1 MDGPRAGGQP
11 QAVVAARARHPPC
24 ARNPGAP
31 PPSSHPRLETHLPD
45 QRAHRTVRRSA
56 GRRLPLRPLGR
67 CGRRGHGNQ
76 HSTPTDQRRPRCPAA
91 RRTPRAR
98 RRRCRQ
104 SGPLSPPSRG
114 SRVRRHCRRRR
125 PERRR
130 RPRQA
135 PQPGRPAERRR
146 AGEGRLRQDHLRN
159 SRRAHQ
165 PQHRDSRRAGGDT
178 RLQRSLRPGC
188 DRLPDQLRRL
198 PEHPRAGRHPRH
210 ERGRICR
217 RPSLPDPVTRF
228 PALVIA
234 TTWCF
239 ALAAAV
245 VLAPDQPTL
254 GILAIALAIPC
265 LALALVLRPAILTV
279 ALAFALLAV
288 GRAELPPPDPGTSS
302 RATALIGR
310 IATITGR
317 VADDP
322 RPPSGGGEV
331 LVEPAT
337 IVIGATPVTGIGDLM
352 VRWRSPTQPAFG
364 DQVQATGK
372 LVLPRDL
379 PNFDRRAYLAQR
391 HVYVELQ
398 STSFDVTS
406 DGTGFARF
414 PAWVR
419 ARYTSALDAALPPP
433 HAAVLLGVV
442 LGIRQGIPPGLQNA
456 LIATGLVHLLVLSGL
471 KVAVFA
477 RIVQGSLKPVLGQL
491 ATWPAVGLI
500 AVYAMVGG
508 ATPAAVR
515 AAAMGAL
522 AIGASRL
529 GRPTH
534 VWTSLALTAAAM
546 LGWHPELAWGGGF
559 QLSFAGTAAIILL
572 TPSIEGRLRFMPKV
586 LREPFAVTCAAQV
599 GTLPMMA
606 TDFHVVSPVAPIANA
621 LVIPILPALVSCG
634 LLLGALSIQPEIAR
648 LAAIPITGLLA
659 YLEQVAYLL
668 ARIPAAVVP
677 IPRFP
682 TWAGLAYYS
691 ALGPG
696 IAAGHAS
703 GRNRRVAAIT
713 AVLAPTLIAA
723 TALGMWANA
732 PPQAIVMAIGDGQAV
747 LFRGPHGAI
756 LIDGGPSPA
765 RLKDE
770 LGAQLPPWQTT
781 LDAMAIP
788 APTLGHD

>member
-1 MDGPRAGGQP
+1 
-11 QAVVAARARHPPC
+11 
-24 ARNPGAP
+24 
-31 PPSSHPRLETHLPD
+31 
-45 QRAHRTVRRSA
+45 
-56 GRRLPLRPLGR
+56 
-67 CGRRGHGNQ
+67 
-76 HSTPTDQRRPRCPAA
+76 
-91 RRTPRAR
+91 
-98 RRRCRQ
+98 
-104 SGPLSPPSRG
+104 
-114 SRVRRHCRRRR
+114 
-125 PERRR
+125 
-130 RPRQA
+130 
-135 PQPGRPAERRR
+135 
-146 AGEGRLRQDHLRN
+146 
-159 SRRAHQ
+159 
-165 PQHRDSRRAGGDT
+165 
-178 RLQRSLRPGC
+178 
-188 DRLPDQLRRL
+188 
-198 PEHPRAGRHPRH
+198 
-210 ERGRICR
+210 
-217 RPSLPDPVTRF
+217 VTRF

-234 TTWCF
+234 TTWCI
-239 ALAAAV
+239 ALSAAV
-245 VLAPDQPTL
+245 VLAPSQPTL
-254 GILAIALAIPC
+254 GFLAVALAIPC
-265 LALALVLRPAILTV
+265 LALALVFRPALLTV

-288 GRAELPPPDPGTSS
+288 GRAELPPADPQTQS

-310 IATITGR
+310 VATVTGR
-317 VADDP
+317 VADDA
-322 RPPSGGGEV
+322 RPSSGGGEV

-337 IVIGATPVTGIGDLM
+337 IAIGATPVSGIGNLM

-372 LVLPRDL
+372 LMLPRDL

-391 HVYVELQ
+391 QVYVELQ
-398 STSFDVTS
+398 STSFDVTT
-406 DGTGFARF
+406 DGTGPARF

-477 RIVQGSLKPVLGQL
+477 RIVQGSLKPLLGHL
-491 ATWPAVGLI
+491 ATWPAVALI

-546 LGWHPELAWGGGF
+546 LGWHPELAWDVGF

-572 TPSIEGRLRFMPKV
+572 TPGIEKRFTFMPRV

-606 TDFHVVSPVAPIANA
+606 TDFHLLSPVAPIANA
-621 LVIPILPALVSCG
+621 LVIPILPALISAG
-634 LLLGALSIQPEIAR
+634 LALGVLTAVPELAR
-648 LAAIPITGLLA
+648 LTAIPITGLLA
-659 YLEQVAYLL
+659 YLEQVAYIF
-668 ARIPAAVVP
+668 ARVPAAAIP

-691 ALGPG
+691 ALAPG
-696 IAAGHAS
+696 IAAEELS
-703 GRNRRVAAIT
+703 GRRRTLAIAT
-713 AVLAPTLIAA
+713 AVLAPAMIAA
-723 TALGMWANA
+723 AALGMWANA
-732 PPQAIVMAIGDGQAV
+732 PPQAIVMAVGDGQAV
-747 LFRGPHGAI
+747 LLRSPHGAI
-756 LIDGGPSPA
+756 LIDGGPSPS

-770 LGAQLPPWQTT
+770 LGAQLPPWETK
-781 LDAMAIP
+781 LDTVAIT
-788 APTLGHD
+788 APTLGHVGGFAGFDRPTTQVLLPNTQLSGIAWRTAALEATARGATIISLTAGSRLAVAGFEVEVLAPEPGAPGDQVGAAYLALRVKAPDGRTFCDFSDLDLDAQTVAATRLAGPCTYLLLPVGGRSQLSPDLVRAAITPTTQLIASRAAAGRLANGFPPNVLRTDQEGTITLPM